1 MGVLAIDM
9 SKPKRDSG
17 PLFGA
22 PAEDRFYS
30 TRLRQLMRIDLDEPT
45 ARALWKEVSR
55 HREELSRRLRRD
67 VGQRVALLDYVVNV
81 SPQLTEPQ
89 IIERD
94 TLETI
99 ERRAIVD
106 PLTGLFNR
114 EYFELALPRE
124 TERCHRSGVHA
135 ALVLMDLDRFKLVND
150 GHGHQKGDEVLR
162 TVGGIVRE
170 QVRAVDIPC
179 RYGGDEL
186 AAILTDTEGKEAMRI
201 AERIRGAVEETF
213 ATAPVPV
220 TVSVGL
226 TPLVASALAPPDPFV
241 RADHALYAAKRA
253 GGNRVVTGDGSD
265 GSAAYGGNPNR
276 RRLTK

>member
-17 PLFGA
+17 PLLGA
-22 PAEDRFYS
+22 AAEDRFYS
-30 TRLRQLMRIDLDEPT
+30 TRLRQLMRIDLDEP
-45 ARALWKEVSR
+45 AAKALWGEVSR
-55 HREELSRRLRRD
+55 HREQLSRRLRRD

-81 SPQLTEPQ
+81 SPQLSEPQ

-114 EYFELALPRE
+114 EYFDLALPRE
-124 TERCHRSGVHA
+124 TERCRRSGVHA

-150 GHGHQKGDEVLR
+150 GHGHQKGDAVLR
-162 TVGGIVRE
+162 EVGGIVRE

-186 AAILTDTEGKEAMRI
+186 AAILTDTEGQEAIRV
-201 AERIRGAVEETF
+201 AERIRRAVEETF
-213 ATAPVPV
+213 ARAPVPV

-226 TPLVASALAPPDPFV
+226 APLVAPTHAPPDPFV
-241 RADHALYAAKRA
+241 RADHAMYAAKRA
-253 GGNRVVTGDGSD
+253 GGNRVVTENN
-265 GSAAYGGNPNR
+265 SAPTAGYGGNPNR

>member
-1 MGVLAIDM
+1 M
-9 SKPKRDSG
+9 SMPKRDSG
-17 PLFGA
+17 PLLGA
-22 PAEDRFYS
+22 AAEDRFYS
-30 TRLRQLMRIDLDEPT
+30 TRLRQLMRIDLDEPA
-45 ARALWKEVSR
+45 ARLLWTEVSR

-81 SPQLTEPQ
+81 SPQATEPQ

-114 EYFELALPRE
+114 EYFDLALPRE
-124 TERCHRSGVHA
+124 TERCKRSGVHA
-135 ALVLMDLDRFKLVND
+135 ALVLMDLDRFKSVND
-150 GHGHQKGDEVLR
+150 SHGHRKGDDVLR

-179 RYGGDEL
+179 RFGGDEL
-186 AAILTDTEGKEAMRI
+186 AAILTDTEGEEAMRI
-201 AERIRGAVEETF
+201 AERIRAAVEETF
-213 ATAPVPV
+213 ASAPIAV
-220 TVSVGL
+220 TVSLGL
-226 TPLVASALAPPDPFV
+226 APLVAPAAAPPDPFL

-253 GGNRVVTGDGSD
+253 GGNRVVTESG
-265 GSAAYGGNPNR
+265 
-276 RRLTK
+276 